1 MFSLSFQSTVESSLK
16 VLKTLNILDYM
27 KGDHHGKSSQ
37 KESIRKYQGSKRIP
51 DRLHWFS
58 LGYQES
64 QEGKKQKEEKII
76 FFLYVRPFLSYTDP
90 NKQTTL

>member
-1 MFSLSFQSTVESSLK
+1 MFSLSFQSKFESSLK
-16 VLKTLNILDYM
+16 VLKTQNILDYM

-64 QEGKKQKEEKII
+64 QKGEKQEEKVI
-76 FFLYVRPFLSYTDP
+76 FPLYVCPFLSYTDP